1 MRRPVLPAHN
11 AAAELGFALTAF
23 ACGLYDAPLWLIG
36 LATFGMLAYWT
47 WSRRAVLDRLRG
59 RTWMVLSL
67 NAAAV
72 LIAIMAGAYWLG
84 LSI

>member
-1 MRRPVLPAHN
+1 MRRPIPAHN
-11 AAAELGFALTAF
+11 AAAELGFAILAF
-23 ACGLYDAPLWLIG
+23 GCGLYDAPLWLIG

-59 RTWMVLSL
+59 RTWMVLSI

-84 LSI
+84 LNL